1 MEPARI
7 NAMNRFFT
15 LLLAASCLNAIGQ
28 TDYVPDSV
36 LEEGGWELVLE
47 REGQQYWLFDEDR
60 EWEDARAMCAEFGA
74 YLYWPNS
81 LEEHLDVWAS
91 VPNGNDGVH
100 YWTAIHQ
107 DFSQVVCDSEEG
119 WAGPNGEPQTFFH
132 WDDGQ
137 PNNGDGES
145 VVQFEWSDWG
155 ATWNDAPGQE
165 CDGNDQCS
173 CRMSRVILER
183 TSLMEGC
190 VDQNACNFNP
200 DADVEDGSC
209 HFLCQYCKEGTV
221 WDEAIQGCVV
231 ANPADINFDGCVQLN
246 DLLDLLS
253 AYGDCGAEESV
264 WQCGDPLEYQGYD
277 YETVLIGEQCWF
289 AENLRAN
296 NYRNGDEIV
305 SNLND
310 SEWEAYTQGASTI
323 YDNDLSNLES
333 YGRLFN
339 SYAVEDIRGLCPQGW
354 KVPSDL
360 DWMALEVEIGM
371 SQEEAESTQLRGTD
385 QGAQL
390 RAEFGWLG
398 DGNESNLLGFSAL
411 PGGTRDDDGSFSLIG
426 QNGFWWSSTPVE
438 SSLWYRRIDYNG
450 DGIFR
455 WYVINQPDALS
466 VRCIKD
472 SE

>member
-1 MEPARI
+1 
-7 NAMNRFFT
+7 MNRFFT
-15 LLLAASCLNAIGQ
+15 LLLAASCLTAVGQ

-231 ANPADINFDGCVQLN
+231 ANPSDSNLDGCVQLN

-253 AYGDCGAEESV
+253 AYGDCGAEESA

-277 YETVLIGEQCWF
+277 YETVQIGDQCWF
-289 AENLRAN
+289 AENLRAEN
-296 NYRNGDEIV
+296 YTDGSSIPLHSIVNPVSGPDPNYRCFYDDDPENGVENGMLYSWYASI
-305 SNLND
+305 D
-310 SEWEAYTQGASTI
+310 SRGVCPSGWHLPSLTDFEDLTNVVGGAS
-323 YDNDLSNLES
+323 NAGSVL
-333 YGRLFN
+333 
-339 SYAVEDIRGLCPQGW
+339 
-354 KVPSDL
+354 KVQPPMWNGSD
-360 DWMALEVEIGM
+360 EY
-371 SQEEAESTQLRGTD
+371 
-385 QGAQL
+385 
-390 RAEFGWLG
+390 
-398 DGNESNLLGFSAL
+398 GFSAL
-411 PGGTRDDDGSFSLIG
+411 PSGYFNWVNAPYSSDPLYFFMGSYAYF
-426 QNGFWWSSTPVE
+426 WSSV
-438 SSLWYRRIDYNG
+438 SSGSNSAYYMILWNNENYASLLPSNG
-450 DGIFR
+450 NFAE
-455 WYVINQPDALS
+455 DAMS
-466 VRCIKD
+466 IRCIKD
-472 SE
+472 TE